1 MIDYSNEI
9 FHAVATDLRSTY
21 PGIKVVGEYVLSP
34 ALFPTVT
41 IDEISNVP
49 AHLDSAEQPKY
60 AEVQY
65 RVQVFCNGNGKRAKA
80 REIYATVVARLCSL
94 GLVGKDIPY
103 FAVNVPNDTCLDCG
117 YCDEFNDEC
126 PTCGS
131 DHIQQLR
138 RVTGYLTGNYTTAF
152 NKGKQQEVQMR
163 VKHN

>member
-65 RVQVFCNGNGKRAKA
+65 RVQVFCNGIGKRAKA

-94 GLVGKDIPY
+94 GLVG
-103 FAVNVPNDTCLDCG
+103 
-117 YCDEFNDEC
+117 
-126 PTCGS
+126 
-131 DHIQQLR
+131 
-138 RVTGYLTGNYTTAF
+138 VTYTTTPTIYNA
-152 NKGKQQEVQMR
+152 EVYCITGTFR
-163 VKHN
+163 GVLDRNGVIYRR